1 MNCKFSIVPLLEELP
16 IHDYEELVV
25 NTINILSK
33 SIKTNCLNKPKE
45 IQEIEGDLARYKPKF
60 YPGGQSAVFGLKFEL
75 PKGLFPLI
83 IKAYTKLNPTQ
94 LAYHAVTSK
103 LFLEEF
109 CGGINAKGKKY
120 LVVPVKNVLLSYCED
135 LQAVFIIQNFSK
147 GKIIDRTVP
156 ITAITKIVATKGFI
170 VDPYPNNWRLI
181 STLNINE
188 PKIEYI
194 DTMFSNKLFNNPA
207 VKELI
212 AELKN
217 LQYRCEIE

>member
-1 MNCKFSIVPLLEELP
+1 MNCRFSIVPLLEEFP

-25 NTINILSK
+25 ITINILSK
-33 SIKTNCLNKPKE
+33 SMKTNFLNKPKE
-45 IQEIEGDLARYKPKF
+45 IQEIEKDLSRWRLKF

-75 PKGLFPLI
+75 PKVLFPLI
-83 IKAYTKLNPTQ
+83 IKAYTKLNPIQ

-109 CGGINAKGKKY
+109 CGGITTKGKNY
-120 LVVPVKNVLLSYCED
+120 FIVPVKNVLLSYCED
-135 LQAVFIIQNFSK
+135 LKAVFLVQNFSK
-147 GKIIDRTVP
+147 GKVIDRSIP
-156 ITAITKIVATKGFI
+156 IAAITKIIATKGFI

-194 DTMFSNKLFNNPA
+194 DTMFSNKLFSSPA
-207 VKELI
+207 VKKLI
-212 AELKN
+212 TELKN
-217 LQYRCEIE
+217 LQYDCEIA